1 MDTPDYIAIF
11 KDARRGWFLLQEFD
25 RPTDAIVAAEG
36 GAMCFERRAPG
47 QVFFRHRSLS
57 KKKDE
62 VPDRVRRKLFGS
74 DLRKFRW
81 GKIERKDLPAL
92 MFENRERRL
101 KTEALKRK
109 LDIGTATLGECAAA
123 FAATRFPGPFSV
135 EAINSAAK
143 RLHDAEWTPPMP
155 GTPESITRTGFYPVK
170 DVIASAGKLGWPS
183 TTAKDLHE
191 ETIGAGGFLRFTD
204 DAVKGYW
211 VDPKAPDMEVRNRI
225 DLDNLGK
232 HTSEPIKIIQSL
244 NMGHRRRQQRNRA
257 IVAKFHE
264 GLPPYDFVALHT
276 GRGSDGMN
284 IQSIPKTD
292 ESLGRSMRYETKF
305 PNKPL
310 VPTRDASF
318 DDSNEADGFVQ
329 SLCSIRSFLVTHG
342 LELATYAVWLLN
354 LVLLTY
360 LLFAK

>member
-1 MDTPDYIAIF
+1 MNPNYIVAF
-11 KDARRGWFLLQEFD
+11 KDARKGWFLLQEFD
-25 RPTDAIVAAEG
+25 RPTDAVVAAEG
-36 GAMCFERRAPG
+36 GAKCDGRQGIGTAFLRN
-47 QVFFRHRSLS
+47 HRLTTR
-57 KKKDE
+57 KDQI
-62 VPDRVRRKLFGS
+62 PDRVRRKLLGS

-81 GKIERKDLPAL
+81 TKVERKDLAPF

-109 LDIGTATLGECAAA
+109 LDIGTATLGQCAAM
-123 FAATRFPGPFSV
+123 FAASACPGPFSV
-135 EAINSAAK
+135 EAINAAAK

-155 GTPESITRTGFYPVK
+155 GTPESVTRTGFY
-170 DVIASAGKLGWPS
+170 S
-183 TTAKDLHE
+183 TKAKDLHDAC
-191 ETIGAGGFLRFTD
+191 IGAHGFLRFTD
-204 DAVKGYW
+204 DAVRGYW
-211 VDPKAPDMEVRNRI
+211 VDPKAPDMEVRNHV

-264 GLPPYDFVALHT
+264 GVKPYDFVALHT
-276 GRGSDGMN
+276 GRGSVGVN
-284 IQSIPKTD
+284 LQPS
-292 ESLGRSMRYETKF
+292 F

-329 SLCSIRSFLVTHG
+329 SLCSVRSWLRVNASSLVALSLWLVTAFTLLYCLH
-342 LELATYAVWLLN
+342 LAL
-354 LVLLTY
+354 
-360 LLFAK
+360 K